1 MEKSRINN
9 FNVAS
14 RNQPQGS
21 KQIHR
26 QGQLRDFSTD
36 SGSSGGDGVADKDSF
51 SFKFGWKSSKQQSGT
66 PIKKLIAEEMT
77 GETESK
83 RRSPGVVARLM
94 GLDGLPFQQSTN
106 KQHKGSSENHL
117 QRATQLE
124 KNRCRGTSYD
134 GGRSSRRSSK
144 DQQEFKDVFEV
155 SDIAK
160 VESYR
165 YSMQGSSDL
174 KITNAE
180 MSFIEQ
186 KFMDAKRLATF
197 QDLQSSKDF
206 LDTLEVLDSNKDLLL
221 KYFKQPDSLFK
232 KHLNDLQAAP
242 SESRLGHVEAI
253 KLSDIEKYEHEFN
266 WKSYRETTRLSYS
279 RPHYKDG
286 DGYPSYIDRRHA
298 MHSSPKSSKLQ
309 FKERDIK
316 DAVPTKIVVLKPNL
330 GKVQNGNRIVSS
342 HTFPVQHG
350 NDTEFPDV
358 RFRDTEQYQMKILP
372 DTARHSRQNSLE
384 SREIAKEIT
393 RKMKS
398 SLNNGCII
406 SSSKF
411 RGYVGDDSSCSAS
424 GNESP
429 GESVETPET
438 WGTSV
443 GLNSHSR
450 RSSHSSESSVSREAK
465 ERLSERWKVAH
476 KSQKVQAINRS
487 STLAEMLANPEKE
500 MKVASSDSMPIGES
514 SRNRFS
520 CNGEPARRVEPLG
533 ISSRDGWKDG
543 YIGSLPRSKSLP
555 ASSTAFGSPRTILP
569 IEALRDERL
578 MMPMEAFKRERKRAP
593 KSRDQRHGTN
603 TRSTKYG
610 HKKPW
615 SLHPS
620 NVDGNE
626 FSLDLDTVK
635 NKMKINLE
643 EHSPKLEVLITE
655 SFASIPIDTT
665 VVTDDVVDVA
675 TEKAVGSSE
684 SEPSEKIVLE
694 LSSCEIIKAE
704 TDDADKDNSMQQE
717 LSAES
722 SCCNADADQPS
733 PVSVLEPSFTD
744 DLSSCSDCFGSLS
757 ADLQGLRMQL
767 RLLKLESEECVDE
780 PSDEDGRETST
791 GISEDS
797 GLWRTEDSWESS
809 YIFDVLSESGID
821 RAQHILNSLD
831 CPVNLSVFDELE
843 KRYSDWTTCSRSER
857 RLFFDRINSGI
868 INIHEQSVNA
878 LPWASFETKTI
889 TSKLAETGLQDVL
902 YRLLGSQA
910 KVKDDSMGKLLVMES
925 QWLDLKND
933 IDVIGR
939 EVEILLL
946 DDLVA
951 EIAGM

>member
-1 MEKSRINN
+1 MDKSRFNN
-9 FNVAS
+9 FNLAS
-14 RNQPQGS
+14 SNQPQGS

-26 QGQLRDFSTD
+26 TGRLRNLSPD
-36 SGSSGGDGVADKDSF
+36 SGSNGDDKDSF
-51 SFKFGWKSSKQQSGT
+51 LFKFGWKSSKQRSGT

-94 GLDGLPFQQSTN
+94 GLDGLPFQQSAN
-106 KQHKGSSENHL
+106 KQHKSSPGNHL
-117 QRATQLE
+117 QRATLLE

-160 VESYR
+160 VESNR

-174 KITNAE
+174 KITDAE

-242 SESRLGHVEAI
+242 SESNLGHVEAI

-266 WKSYRETTRLSYS
+266 WKSYRETTRFSYS
-279 RPHYKDG
+279 RSHYKHG
-286 DGYPSYIDRRHA
+286 DGYPSHIDRRHA

-316 DAVPTKIVVLKPNL
+316 DSVPTKIVVLKPNL
-330 GKVQNGNRIVSS
+330 GKVQNGTRIVSSPFSS

-358 RFRDTEQYQMKILP
+358 RFRDTEQYQMKVLP

-393 RKMKS
+393 RQMKS
-398 SLNNGCII
+398 SLNNGCMI

-429 GESVETPET
+429 GESVETPAT
-438 WGTSV
+438 WGTPID
-443 GLNSHSR
+443 LNSRSR
-450 RSSHSSESSVSREAK
+450 QSSHSSESSVSREAK

-476 KSQKVQAINRS
+476 KSQEVQAINR
-487 STLAEMLANPEKE
+487 STLAEMLANPDKE
-500 MKVASSDSMPIGES
+500 MKVASSDSVSIGES
-514 SRNRFS
+514 SRNRLS

-543 YIGSLPRSKSLP
+543 YIGILPRSKSLP

-569 IEALRDERL
+569 NEVFRDERL
-578 MMPMEAFKRERKRAP
+578 MMPMEAFKWERKRAA
-593 KSRDQRHGTN
+593 KSRDQRHGAN

-610 HKKPW
+610 HKKPC
-615 SLHPS
+615 SLHSS

-626 FSLDLDTVK
+626 FSLDLDTIK

-643 EHSPKLEVLITE
+643 EDSPKVEVLVTG
-655 SFASIPIDTT
+655 SFASIPRDTIE
-665 VVTDDVVDVA
+665 VIDDVVDVA
-675 TEKAVGSSE
+675 TEIAVGSSE
-684 SEPSEKIVLE
+684 SEPSEKVVLE
-694 LSSCEIIKAE
+694 LSSCEIIKAN

-722 SCCNADADQPS
+722 SCCKDADQPS

-767 RLLKLESEECVDE
+767 RLLKSESEENVDG
-780 PSDEDGRETST
+780 PSDEDGGEAST
-791 GISEDS
+791 GISEDN

-821 RAQHILNSLD
+821 GAQPISNSFD
-831 CPVNLSVFDELE
+831 SPVNLSVFDELE
-843 KRYSDWTTCSRSER
+843 KRYSDQTTCSRSER
-857 RLFFDRINSGI
+857 RLFFDSINSGI
-868 INIHEQSVNA
+868 IDIHEQSVNA
-878 LPWASFETKTI
+878 LPWVSFKTKTI
-889 TSKLAETGLQDVL
+889 SSKLAETGLQDSL

-910 KVKDDSMGKLLVMES
+910 KVKDDDAMGKVLVMES

-933 IDVIGR
+933 IDVIGN
-939 EVEILLL
+939 EVEIMLL

-951 EIAGM
+951 EISSM